1 MDLQNLG
8 SRICYVRKLYG
19 FKGVYL
25 ADKVGIDQSYLSKI
39 EKGKHIPNLQ
49 TLCSIAEALN
59 CSVDYLLSNGPFVFP
74 VTKYHDCLISLC
86 DVCRIKTLGLTC
98 PADKNDCTYY
108 SDSKVK
114 SCPFFQLNRKFL
126 TVDETDGFEEDK

>member
-19 FKGVYL
+19 LKGVDL
-25 ADKVGIDQSYLSKI
+25 ADKVGIDQSYLSII

-49 TLCSIAEALN
+49 ILCSIAESLN
-59 CSVDYLLSNGPFVFP
+59 CSVDYLLTNGPIVFP

-86 DVCRIKTLGLTC
+86 DVCGIKTLGLTC
-98 PADKNDCTYY
+98 PADRNDCKYY
-108 SDSKVK
+108 SDSKVR
-114 SCPFFQLNRKFL
+114 SCPFFVLNRKFL
-126 TVDETDGFEEDK
+126 TVDVTDGFEEDK